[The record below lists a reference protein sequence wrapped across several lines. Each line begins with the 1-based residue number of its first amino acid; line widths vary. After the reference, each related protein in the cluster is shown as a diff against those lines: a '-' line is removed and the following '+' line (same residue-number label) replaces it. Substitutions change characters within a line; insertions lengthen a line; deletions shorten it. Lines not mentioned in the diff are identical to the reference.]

1 MKKDIKEIL
10 DSITPDT
17 TIEEVLAYCDT
28 AEDLDLILKSI
39 PAPDSSSV
47 LLSDKLKQRAQR
59 VATIAKEFNGEVT
72 MCHLQR
78 VLEISFP
85 KAVAIYDWLK
95 GIGVA

>member
-10 DSITPDT
+10 DGITPDT

-39 PAPDSSSV
+39 HTPDNSRV
-47 LLSDKLKQRAQR
+47 PLSDQLKQRAQR

-72 MCHLQR
+72 ICYLQR
-78 VLEISFP
+78 VLEVSFP
-85 KAVAIYDWLK
+85 KAAAIFDWLK
-95 GIGVA
+95 CIGVA